1 MPSQRSA
8 LTPFQSKCGGPRL
21 GLSLALKLTAR
32 KDKIQWCSCYTDQQL
47 TTTVS
52 TLSLY
57 LSIHATLR
65 ERSRLGQGDKVG
77 KGKSVIKTFR
87 ASFNVRNV
95 HIFWYIHVQ
104 RSIQRLYG
112 ARTGRGPCYLTDFP

>member
-32 KDKIQWCSCYTDQQL
+32 KDKTQWCSCYTDQQL

-77 KGKSVIKTFR
+77 KGKSVIKRLEPHSTLGTFT
-87 ASFNVRNV
+87 SFGTFTSNVQSNAFMEQGLVADRV
-95 HIFWYIHVQ
+95 
-104 RSIQRLYG
+104 
-112 ARTGRGPCYLTDFP
+112 T